1 MPRYQLTNAA
11 DEDLAE
17 LYAYSFIEFGEQRA
31 DAYFE
36 SLEECLQTLAE
47 KPNLGVGVD
56 LLRQK
61 YLRFV
66 HERHSVYYKKSK
78 AGILVVRVLGPGMS
92 ADRNLP

>member
-1 MPRYQLTNAA
+1 MLRYQLTNAA
-11 DEDLAE
+11 DEDLTE

-47 KPNLGVGVD
+47 NPNLGVDVK

-92 ADRNLP
+92 ADKNLP